1 MRGTTVP
8 TALTVAL
15 LLISLPLC
23 YHRFTSERAADAAAL
38 EQQQQLSEFQN
49 LVGYGGLIHN
59 FKNWVLRPDDEIYR
73 DRALAQADEAVVVLE
88 QLEASIAG
96 HPAELDAAFETIR
109 SYQVAI
115 DWVGELHRWS
125 LDAELIDKRVR
136 IDDQA
141 ALASI
146 MALEEAVNESIESEV
161 DRRQQER
168 LLLLSIIVVTITAL
182 TLLQLAR
189 RRDQH
194 VQIETARHS
203 SDMEAFTRIAAH
215 DLKGPLNQ
223 MSNLVEFIRE
233 DIDEGGAITDIEH
246 HLGRID
252 ERITRLNS
260 RIVGVFDY
268 LRAGTSSEPMTSID
282 LDHLVD
288 EVAATLV
295 DDEVR
300 ITIDQPLGMVSGRP
314 AELEAVVANLL
325 SNAIKHHPEH
335 TPSIRVLVK
344 RSRDDVSLHVID
356 DGPGIST
363 DKREAVFGM
372 YTTLDQLADDQSG
385 VGLAMVKRIVDGWGG
400 SITIGDASPH
410 GADFRVSLPTP

>member
-1 MRGTTVP
+1 MRGMTVP
-8 TALTVAL
+8 TVLTVAL
-15 LLISLPLC
+15 LLFSLPLC
-23 YHRFTSERAADAAAL
+23 YHRFISERAADAAAL

-59 FKNWVLRPDDEIYR
+59 FKNWVLRPDDVYR
-73 DRALAQADEAVVVLE
+73 DRAHAQAEEAILVLE
-88 QLEASIAG
+88 QLENSIVG
-96 HPAELDAAFETIR
+96 HPTELDAAFETIR

-125 LDAELIDKRVR
+125 MDAEVIDKRVR

-146 MALEEAVNESIESEV
+146 RALEAAVAESIETQVE
-161 DRRQQER
+161 RRHHER
-168 LLLLSIIVVTITAL
+168 LLLLSIIAVTITAL

-233 DIDEGGAITDIEH
+233 DIDEGGAVADIEH

-268 LRAGTSSEPMTSID
+268 LRAGTSNDPMESID
-282 LDHLVD
+282 LDHLVR
-288 EVAATLV
+288 EVAATLI
-295 DDEVR
+295 DDEERV
-300 ITIDQPLGMVSGRP
+300 TIDQPLGKVSGRS

-335 TPSIRVLVK
+335 TPSIRVFVK

-356 DGPGIST
+356 DGPGIT
-363 DKREAVFGM
+363 ADRRDAVFGM
-372 YTTLDQLADDQSG
+372 YTTLDQLADAQSG

-400 SITIGDASPH
+400 NISIDDVSPH
-410 GADFRVSLPTP
+410 GADFRVSLPRV